1 MAIAPQFQKLLNSC
15 QEMEFSHLRPLVD
28 RMFENADVALLDFAE
43 KAENNMAQT
52 LFFDAM
58 SEVRKRRAAI
68 EQHLYAELKRSFI
81 EFPVRPYEKDVKEHG
96 EIGLSGLSLIDTDEL
111 ETTVATQNAA
121 GKLASRIMENIFA
134 LKQRLS
140 IVNSGTA
147 ITEDQIPG
155 GPAWLGRAFQ
165 HAVEQLELENK
176 VRIVFIALFDK
187 YVLNQVDTLFDEF
200 NKRLIQADIL
210 PNLRYEVRKQ
220 PGGMEII
227 EKFVQDQDED
237 QTETEDI
244 GETESQTPSELGDE
258 LFSRICDLM
267 SVRRVGAP
275 RQGGPAGNVSPING
289 GGYNSAAQGGGG
301 GQAGGGYAGAG
312 GGAGGG
318 YAGAGG
324 GAGGDYAA
332 GGGDGAGPAG
342 ESAGNAAAGDGS
354 SQSVLVNQISSIQSQ
369 IQSGSAGLSSSEFIE
384 NIEIDQNL
392 IGRLQNT
399 LAEEREKIF
408 GAVDRRKLP
417 AADTNV
423 IELVGMLFEFMLKE
437 EHLPNVVKAL
447 LSRLHTPLLK
457 VAVVDRNFFT
467 HTSHS
472 ARLLLNDMTAAGIR
486 WVDEN
491 EVERGIFPKM
501 KDIVDKVLTEF
512 KENVEIFD
520 TLLEEFRKVVH
531 ELEQRASMVEKRT
544 NEAASGQE
552 KLLAA
557 RSRAQNEA
565 HALCRG
571 KPVAEAAREFLQRI
585 WADKLTF
592 ILLRND
598 QGDASDDWRHATE
611 LAARVAES
619 TLPPVSE
626 RDRSRRRDNLEEL
639 QDELR
644 EASRALQQVDK
655 EKLINALFKVQRE
668 ILADDVAP
676 APPPVQ
682 ASQPLEEEPVH
693 EDVPAAETL
702 SPEQQAEIERLKNIS
717 FGTWFEFQKQ
727 GEAPRRAKL
736 SWRSTVTGKFMFV
749 DQMGIKAA
757 VISMQDLADHMLNG
771 TARIAVAE
779 KKPFV
784 DRAMSAIHRMLDRA
798 A

>member
-43 KAENNMAQT
+43 KAENNMAQS

-58 SEVRKRRAAI
+58 GEVRKKRSAI

-81 EFPVRPYEKDVKEHG
+81 EFPAKPYEKENTAPEDN
-96 EIGLSGLSLIDTDEL
+96 GLSSLTLVDTEEL
-111 ETTVATQNAA
+111 ETAVATQNAA

-140 IVNSGTA
+140 IVNSGTT

-176 VRIVFIALFDK
+176 VRLVFIALFDK
-187 YVLNQVDTLFDEF
+187 YVLNQVDALYDEF

-220 PGGMEII
+220 PGGVEII
-227 EKFVQDQDED
+227 EKFVQDQED
-237 QTETEDI
+237 ASADMDSSEEI
-244 GETESQTPSELGDE
+244 GSQTPSELGDE

-267 SVRRVGAP
+267 SVRRVGASP
-275 RQGGPAGNVSPING
+275 QGGAGNVSSIHG
-289 GGYNSAAQGGGG
+289 GGYAGG
-301 GQAGGGYAGAG
+301 GQAGGGAGGSYAGGGGYAG
-312 GGAGGG
+312 GGAGAPGEG
-318 YAGAGG
+318 MGG
-324 GAGGDYAA
+324 GAA
-332 GGGDGAGPAG
+332 GGIGTT
-342 ESAGNAAAGDGS
+342 
-354 SQSVLVNQISSIQSQ
+354 LVSQISSLQSQ
-369 IQSGSAGLSSSEFIE
+369 IQSGSVGLSSSEFIE

-392 IGRLQNT
+392 IGRLQTT

-437 EHLPNVVKAL
+437 EQLPNVVKAL

-467 HTSHS
+467 HTRHS
-472 ARLLLNDMTAAGIR
+472 ARLLLNDMTSAGIR

-491 EVERGIFPKM
+491 EIDRGIFPKM
-501 KDIVDKVLTEF
+501 KEIVDKVLTDF
-512 KENVEIFD
+512 NENVEIFD
-520 TLLEEFRKVVH
+520 TLLEEFSKVVH
-531 ELEQRASMVEKRT
+531 DLEKRASMVEKRT

-565 HALCRG
+565 HTLCRG
-571 KPVAEAAREFLQRI
+571 KPVPDAARDFLQHI

-598 QGDASDDWRHATE
+598 QGDASEDWHNATG
-611 LAARVAES
+611 LAARVVES
-619 TLPPVSE
+619 TLPPSSVS
-626 RDRSRRRDNLEEL
+626 DRAQRHEGLAAL
-639 QDELR
+639 QEELR
-644 EASRALQQVDK
+644 EGTRSLQQVDK
-655 EKLINALFKVQRE
+655 EKLIAALFE
-668 ILADDVAP
+668 IQKQMLKEDITT
-676 APPPVQ
+676 PPPV
-682 ASQPLEEEPVH
+682 APEPV
-693 EDVPAAETL
+693 EEQPAQSAAPDDTVL
-702 SPEQQAEIERLKNIS
+702 TPEQQAEIEKLKDIP
-717 FGTWFEFQKQ
+717 FGTWFEFHES
-727 GEAPRRAKL
+727 GEVKKRAKL

-749 DQMGIKAA
+749 DQMGVKAA
-757 VISMQDLADHMLNG
+757 VISMQDLADHMLAG
-771 TARIAVAE
+771 TARIATSE

>member
-1 MAIAPQFQKLLNSC
+1 MAIAPQFQKLLDGC
-15 QEMEFSHLRPLVD
+15 QEMELSHLRPLVD

-58 SEVRKRRAAI
+58 SEVRKKRSAI
-68 EQHLYAELKRSFI
+68 EQHLYAELKRSFT
-81 EFPVRPYEKDVKEHG
+81 EFPVRPYDKEDSVQ
-96 EIGLSGLSLIDTDEL
+96 EENGLATLSLVDTEEM
-111 ETTVATQNAA
+111 ETSVATQNAA
-121 GKLASRIMENIFA
+121 GKLASRIMEHIFA

-176 VRIVFIALFDK
+176 VRLVFIALFDK
-187 YVLNQVDTLFDEF
+187 YVLNQVDDLFNEF
-200 NKRLIQADIL
+200 NKRLIQAGIL

-220 PGGMEII
+220 PGSVEII
-227 EKFVQDQDED
+227 EKFVQDQEADMAD
-237 QTETEDI
+237 TEGCEGMD
-244 GETESQTPSELGDE
+244 SQTPSELGDE

-267 SVRRVGAP
+267 SVRRTGPAP
-275 RQGGPAGNVSPING
+275 QGGAGNVSSIHG
-289 GGYNSAAQGGGG
+289 GGYSGAGQASGGGP
-301 GQAGGGYAGAG
+301 AGGGYAGG
-312 GGAGGG
+312 GGGGPAGGG
-318 YAGAGG
+318 YAGG
-324 GAGGDYAA
+324 GAGA
-332 GGGDGAGPAG
+332 PG
-342 ESAGNAAAGDGS
+342 ENTGNAAASGGS
-354 SQSVLVNQISSIQSQ
+354 GGTTLVSQISTVQSQ
-369 IQSGSAGLSSSEFIE
+369 IQSGSAGMSSSEFIE

-392 IGRLQNT
+392 IGRLQST

-423 IELVGMLFEFMLKE
+423 IELVGMLFEYMLKE

-472 ARLLLNDMTAAGIR
+472 ARVLLNEMTAAGIR
-486 WVDEN
+486 WVDDN
-491 EVERGIFPKM
+491 AIDRGIFPKM
-501 KDIVDKVLTEF
+501 KDIVDKVLLDF

-520 TLLEEFRKVVH
+520 TLVEDFDKAVQGLD
-531 ELEQRASMVEKRT
+531 QRANMVEKRT

-557 RSRAQNEA
+557 RSRAQNEV
-565 HALCRG
+565 HALCSG
-571 KPVAEAAREFLQRI
+571 KPVPEAAHEFLQHI

-598 QGDASDDWRHATE
+598 QGDESEDWRNATG
-611 LAARVAES
+611 LSARVVES
-619 TLPPVSE
+619 TLPPSSVD
-626 RDRSRRRDNLEEL
+626 DRAQRHEGLAAL

-644 EASRALQQVDK
+644 EGTKALQQVDK
-655 EKLINALFKVQRE
+655 EKLTAALFNIQEQMLKE
-668 ILADDVAP
+668 DVNMA
-676 APPPVQ
+676 APPVVPEPVEEKPVQ
-682 ASQPLEEEPVH
+682 SAAP
-693 EDVPAAETL
+693 EDDAL
-702 SPEQQAEIERLKNIS
+702 SSEQQTEIEKLKDIP
-717 FGTWFEFQKQ
+717 FGTWFEFHKE
-727 GEAPRRAKL
+727 GEALKRAKL

-749 DQMGIKAA
+749 DQMGVKAA
-757 VISMQDLADHMLNG
+757 VIPMQELADSMLNG
-771 TARIAVAE
+771 TACIATSE